1 MEETAVIR
9 VLIADELELLRAGLA
24 CILQSTPGLVL
35 AGQAANGEEAIA
47 AAQTAKPDVVL
58 MDMNLPDMDG
68 FRATRELLRSQ
79 PSVRVLLLATDLRE
93 DTLVKAISAGAAGYI
108 LKNAPPSELVEGI
121 QKAHRGE
128 YVVPSQVTVLVVRRL
143 LREYGEKGE
152 FTPRETDILRWLTTG
167 ATNKQLAQALGISVS
182 TVGNYIQRLLKK
194 LGLENRA
201 QLAAYAVREG
211 YQLDPQEQ
219 LETRW

>member
-79 PSVRVLLLATDLRE
+79 PSVRVVLMATDLRE

-108 LKNAPPSELVEGI
+108 LKNAPPSEVVEGI
-121 QKAHRGE
+121 QKAHRSE

-211 YQLDPQEQ
+211 YQLDPQKQ